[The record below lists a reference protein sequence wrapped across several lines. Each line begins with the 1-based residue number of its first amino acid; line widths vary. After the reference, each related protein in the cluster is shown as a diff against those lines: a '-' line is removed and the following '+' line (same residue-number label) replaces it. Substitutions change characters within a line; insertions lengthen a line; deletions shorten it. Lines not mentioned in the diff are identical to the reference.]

1 MFHQNFQSV
10 LPQFSDI
17 PVRWHPP
24 MKPSALSLFLR
35 SMDLFILPTLEE
47 GRARTVLEAMASG
60 LPVIITHESGS
71 SDLVEEGINGS
82 VVPAAQT
89 PPLEAA
95 LNQWVERLQKAP
107 YDPDLSV
114 SKIAAIQA
122 DYFYA
127 VFEKAVRRLFMDSR

>member
-1 MFHQNFQSV
+1 
-10 LPQFSDI
+10 
-17 PVRWHPP
+17 

-35 SMDLFILPTLEE
+35 SMDLFVLPTLEE

-82 VVPAAQT
+82 IVPAAQT
-89 PPLEAA
+89 PPLEVA

-114 SKIAAIQA
+114 SKIFSIQA